1 MGMAKLSNGSRFI
14 AVFVRFIRSDSP
26 ARDEDEMWRGEVRM
40 QMEGKKERKKKEKEQ
55 FVFRAMAAFRAVHI
69 IYVLTSFNF
78 TDYRITR
85 KI

>member
-1 MGMAKLSNGSRFI
+1 MARRSENANGR
-14 AVFVRFIRSDSP
+14 
-26 ARDEDEMWRGEVRM
+26 
-40 QMEGKKERKKKEKEQ
+40 KKREKKKEKEQ

-85 KI
+85 KIYNIKKKK